1 MSEDDGM
8 ERVIMPVSPYTNDV
22 MKALP
27 AALRPNPYSIDE
39 EVMKAVEKGWDTDA
53 LAKAAYINDKH
64 PNPAFVVTNIRRLS
78 EYSPKVETKR
88 TGWDYGHMPC
98 ELHQDCELC
107 RCIPGQVL
115 HHVSANA
122 NGRKIVP

>member
-1 MSEDDGM
+1 
-8 ERVIMPVSPYTNDV
+8 MPVSSVTNDV

-39 EVMKAVEKGWDTDA
+39 EVMRAVANGWDTDA

-64 PNPAFVVTNIRRLS
+64 PNPAFVVTNIRRLC

-88 TGWDYGHMPC
+88 TGWDYGHLPC
-98 ELHQDCELC
+98 EQHAGCELC
-107 RCIPGQVL
+107 RCIPGEVH
-115 HHVSANA
+115 HHVRAEPS
-122 NGRKIVP
+122 GRKVIP